1 MSATGQELR
10 HAAGSAVG
18 WTRAAVGVVDA
29 AVSDGLD
36 HLPAPLSAAGHQ
48 ARGTLRALVRLPL
61 PTEEVQAL
69 LEALHAQRRSIEAMQ
84 AQLAAFDHQL
94 QLLEESLR
102 PLETM
107 AERIES
113 LRDSLVE
120 PAP

>member
-1 MSATGQELR
+1 MSAAGQELR

-18 WTRAAVGVVDA
+18 WTRAAVGAVDA
-29 AVSDGLD
+29 AVNDR
-36 HLPAPLSAAGHQ
+36 LPAPLFAAGHQ
-48 ARGTLRALVRLPL
+48 AREALRALARLPL
-61 PTEEVQAL
+61 PTQEAQAL

-84 AQLAAFDHQL
+84 AQLTAFDHQL
-94 QLLEESLR
+94 ELLEESLR
-102 PLETM
+102 PLEAM